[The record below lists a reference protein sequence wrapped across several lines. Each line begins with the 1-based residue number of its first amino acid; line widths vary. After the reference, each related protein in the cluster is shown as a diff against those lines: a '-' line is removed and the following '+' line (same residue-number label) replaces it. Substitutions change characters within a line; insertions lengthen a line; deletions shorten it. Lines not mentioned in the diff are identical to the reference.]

1 VISKKA
7 IALCAAAGVAVS
19 GFALVTPANADPVA
33 ESYSIVGSDTLEDV
47 VGALI
52 QGTSITGAPVRSL
65 VNNAS
70 SGSFDATG
78 TPYII
83 AKSGG
88 KRFGRPN
95 GSGDGRTALK
105 ASIDGTT
112 TFTASAQLR
121 ADNAAPFTVS
131 LPQVPGTT
139 IPGEVDLA
147 RASSSGTVL
156 ASGNMVQIPFGR
168 DALGYVYN
176 TQSNCADLADLTTTE
191 LKTIFEGGDITKC
204 SHVVRALT
212 PQVGSGTGKDWA
224 GKIGAD
230 VNNITASVNG
240 SATVKLTS
248 ATATANGT
256 SVKYVLS
263 AKPSTATLKVGNT
276 VTFSGFAS
284 DAFNGSFTVSA
295 VSAVSADS
303 TVTPAIVQDYSVTVA
318 NAAATGTSTATTA
331 TNVVYTVTGSGLN
344 AWGQEHDASNLA
356 TFTVMPMAATR
367 WIAMNTGASYPK
379 IKTDGATPPAYV
391 IAMGSIGGVAPVTGT
406 GTNMAPNSTY
416 YAGSY
421 GRDTYIVAEYSRVTV
436 GGSNYDKNLAALV
449 DPTKS
454 TSLTNT
460 DTGSASKAGSVKAKF
475 GFLAPSTTDRVRIS
489 G

>member
-65 VNNAS
+65 VNNAA

-83 AKSGG
+83 AKSSG

-95 GSGDGRTALK
+95 GSGDGRKALK
-105 ASIDGTT
+105 ASINGTDS
-112 TFTASAQLR
+112 FQASAQLVP
-121 ADNAAPFTVS
+121 AAGNTTYT
-131 LPQVPGTT
+131 LPQVPGVT

-147 RASSSGTVL
+147 RASSSGTTD
-156 ASGNMVQIPFGR
+156 AAGIMVQIPFGR

-176 TQSNCADLADLTTTE
+176 TDSNCPDLGTLTTAE
-191 LKTIFEGGDITKC
+191 LKTIFEGGDVTKC
-204 SHVVRALT
+204 GTIVRAVT

-224 GKIGAD
+224 GKIGATTA
-230 VNNITASVNG
+230 NIT
-240 SATVKLTS
+240 
-248 ATATANGT
+248 T
-256 SVKYVLS
+256 SV
-263 AKPSTATLKVGNT
+263 
-276 VTFSGFAS
+276 
-284 DAFNGSFTVSA
+284 
-295 VSAVSADS
+295 
-303 TVTPAIVQDYSVTVA
+303 
-318 NAAATGTSTATTA
+318 
-331 TNVVYTVTGSGLN
+331 TNSIN
-344 AWGQEHDASNLA
+344 AWGQEHDASTLG
-356 TFTVMPMAATR
+356 TFKVMPMAATR

-379 IKTDGATPPAYV
+379 INKNGANYV
-391 IAMGSIGGVAPVTGT
+391 IAMGSIDGVAPVTGS
-406 GTNMAPNSTY
+406 GADMVPNQAY
-416 YAGSY
+416 YDGSY
-421 GRDTYIVAEYSRVTV
+421 GRDTYIVAEYARVTS
-436 GGSNYDKNLAALV
+436 GQNGFDQNLADLV
-449 DPTKS
+449 DPTQS

-460 DTGSASKAGSVKAKF
+460 QTSSASKAGSVKKKF